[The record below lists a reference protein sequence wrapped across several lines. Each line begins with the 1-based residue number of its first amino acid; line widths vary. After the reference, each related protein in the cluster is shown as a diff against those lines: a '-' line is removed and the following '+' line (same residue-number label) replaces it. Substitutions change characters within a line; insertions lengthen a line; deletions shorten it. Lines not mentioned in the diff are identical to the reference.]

1 MGSTGTSLDD
11 LDTMPEP
18 TGDDAHEVNKYIK
31 NIENGGS
38 SGYDQDQPF
47 DAEHTSQPSINIG
60 DIVRDI
66 NSTPDRPVSTQQR
79 RRQPQHQQQQ
89 QKQQRQEY
97 AKVPTSALRKQ
108 TFKDQLIKVLHLPII
123 IAIAVIAIFTNP
135 INELIGTWI
144 PVAAGSIY
152 SNALSPTAL
161 YIRAGIVGVAVTL
174 YRNVITASFPSIA
187 I

>member
-11 LDTMPEP
+11 LETMPEP
-18 TGDDAHEVNKYIK
+18 NDSGIDDLIK
-31 NIENGGS
+31 QIESGGS
-38 SGYDQDQPF
+38 SGQEPVYDT
-47 DAEHTSQPSINIG
+47 EHTSQPSINVG

-66 NSTPDRPVSTQQR
+66 NFTPDKPVSTQQR
-79 RRQPQHQQQQ
+79 RRQPQQQ

-97 AKVPTSALRKQ
+97 AKVPTSVLRKQ
-108 TFKDQLIKVLHLPII
+108 TFKDQLIKMLHLPII

-144 PVAAGSIY
+144 PAAAGSIY
-152 SNALSPTAL
+152 SNALTPTAL